1 MKKITL
7 GILAHVDAG
16 KTTLTESL
24 LLKSGIIK
32 KAGRVDN
39 KDAFLDTEKLEKERG
54 VTILSK
60 QAVIDMPKNSDLN
73 MSDDD
78 HRITI
83 IDTPGHMDFVSETE
97 RAISVLDMAILVISG
112 PDGVTDSTIRIC
124 GMLGVHKVPY
134 MVFVNKMDMCQ
145 RSIQEI
151 TDELNKK
158 LGSGHVHFTDI
169 NMTESEEVA
178 SISEELIEKFLEE
191 GSIAKEDISELYY
204 KRKLHPVL
212 FGSALKSEGTEDILK
227 FITAYSKDMIYQ
239 DDFAARVFK
248 IVYENGHK
256 LSFIKMYG
264 GTLKVRDTIQDERL
278 GDAKVNQIRLYSGGN
293 YEALNEVTAGDVVTL
308 VGLDETY
315 IGMGLSEYPDDVN
328 TLCQPILTYDIILP
342 DDVPS
347 RVFVPKLR
355 ELVSEDPL
363 LRLNV
368 SEKKDSINISV
379 MGKLQL
385 EILHDTILDRYGV
398 DVGFSTGKLIYKETI
413 AAPVIG
419 YGHFE
424 PLRHYAEVHLLMEP
438 LPEGSGIEIGCDV
451 SASELGINWIKTIYS
466 CLSENLPKGVLT
478 GSELTDMRITI
489 IAGKAHLKHTESA
502 DFREA
507 VRRAVR
513 QGLMKTESVLLEP
526 WYEYEITIPADAM
539 GRVMNDLSRMGDAS
553 LESQDEETAVITGIS
568 KSEFIIGYR
577 EEIKSL
583 TSGKGIVELKNQ
595 IYRPCEDQDEIVA
608 GFDYDPDADV
618 ENPSFSVFCEHG
630 AGRNI
635 PWDECQE
642 RMHID
647 SREADYFD
655 DDSISAEEELL
666 KKAEIAKR
674 TASAQS
680 NRDRAI
686 GTDEIDAI
694 LRNSTHANAGAEKR
708 QTKRVYITR
717 NTDSVKGISGGAGPN
732 AASKTGAGTSAKIV
746 SKPKYLLV
754 DGYNIIHAWQD
765 LKSILDDRRSDGTDM
780 EGARYKLL
788 DYMSEYRALKDTEI
802 IVVFDAYRVRGHYTE
817 KMDYRGVHV
826 VYTKEAETADQY
838 IARFTVENTK
848 NLDITVATSDGLV
861 QLITRGENCK
871 LMSANDLEYDY
882 RNKREEAIRG
892 ISS

>member
-54 VTILSK
+54 ITILSK
-60 QAVIDMPKNSDLN
+60 QAVMDIPQNSDLN

-78 HRITI
+78 FRITI
-83 IDTPGHMDFVSETE
+83 IDTPGHMDFVAETE
-97 RAISVLDMAILVISG
+97 RAISVLDMVILVISG

-124 GMLGVHKVPY
+124 GMLKVHKVPY

-145 RSIQEI
+145 RSVQDI
-151 TDELNKK
+151 TDELDRK
-158 LGSGHVHFTDI
+158 LGSGHIHFTDI
-169 NMTESEEVA
+169 DMTESEDVA
-178 SISEELIEKFLEE
+178 SLSEELIEKYLEN
-191 GSIAKEDISELYY
+191 GSVDKSDITEMYY
-204 KRKLHPVL
+204 SRKLHPVL
-212 FGSALKSEGTEDILK
+212 FGSALKSEGTEDIIR
-227 FITAYSKDMIYQ
+227 FITTYSKDNIYK

-264 GTLKVRDTIQDERL
+264 GTLKVRDSIHDERL
-278 GDAKVNQIRLYSGGN
+278 GDAKVNQIRFYSGGS
-293 YEALNEVTAGDVVTL
+293 YQTLNEAEAGDVVTL
-308 VGLDETY
+308 VGLDDTF
-315 IGMGLSEYPDDVN
+315 IGMGLGDYSDDLI
-328 TLCQPILTYDIILP
+328 TLCQPIITYDIILP
-342 DDVPS
+342 PDVPA
-347 RVFVPKLR
+347 RVFVPKLK
-355 ELVSEDPL
+355 ELVNEDPL

-368 SEKKDSINISV
+368 SEKKESINISV

-398 DVGFSTGKLIYKETI
+398 DVGFSSGKLIYKETI

-424 PLRHYAEVHLLMEP
+424 PLRHYAEVHLLLEP

-451 SASELGINWIKTIYS
+451 SASELGINWIKTIYA

-513 QGLMKTESVLLEP
+513 QGLMKTTSVLLEP

-553 LESQDEETAVITGIS
+553 LISQDEESAVITGNAKAELIIS
-568 KSEFIIGYR
+568 YR
-577 EEIKSL
+577 EEIKAL
-583 TSGKGIVELKNQ
+583 TSGKGMVELKNQ
-595 IYRPCEDQDEIVA
+595 VYRPCENQDEIVA
-608 GFDYDPDADV
+608 GFDYDPDTDI

-647 SREADYFD
+647 SKQAEYFD

-666 KKAEIAKR
+666 RQAEIVKR
-674 TASAQS
+674 NASAQS
-680 NRDRAI
+680 IRDRAI

-694 LRNSTHANAGAEKR
+694 LRNSTHANAGSEKR
-708 QTKRVYITR
+708 QTKRVYLTR
-717 NTDSVKGISGGAGPN
+717 NTDSVKGGSAVTKSN
-732 AASKTGAGTSAKIV
+732 AVSKNGNASAKNNP
-746 SKPKYLLV
+746 KPKYLLV
-754 DGYNIIHAWQD
+754 DGYNIIHSWDD
-765 LKSILDDRRSDGTDM
+765 LKELLDERRSDGTDM
-780 EGARYKLL
+780 DGARYKLL

-802 IVVFDAYRVRGHYTE
+802 IVVFDAYRVRGHITE

-871 LMSANDLEYDY
+871 LMSGNDLEYDY
-882 RNKREEAIRG
+882 RNVREEAIRG
-892 ISS
+892 VLS